1 MVAPTSPEQRPPR
14 APWQSDFPPVVIHA
28 PESSVKQH
36 ADYWAAKRGD
46 ADAALRLV
54 QATLSDEA
62 VGELRSLIGSRRP
75 TLVSAHALEREGVN
89 AIPEALADELGRLLG
104 LPVDTSVVQTNV
116 VSHTGADGFSRLARQ
131 AAFTGDIVADTDYV
145 LVDDFVGQG
154 GTLANLRGIIA
165 AAGGHVIAATA
176 LTGKPH
182 SAALAPTAAQLA
194 SLRAKHGQELEIW
207 WNERFGHS
215 FDCLTQSEA
224 RYLERTQDAHTVRN
238 RLAEAEQ
245 AGNRDADSV
254 ASG

>member
-1 MVAPTSPEQRPPR
+1 MAMPSDQRPPR
-14 APWQSDFPPVVIHA
+14 TRWPPGFPSVVIHA
-28 PESSVKQH
+28 PESSVKKH

-54 QATLSDEA
+54 QATLSADA
-62 VGELRSLIGSRRP
+62 VGTLRGLIGNRRP

-89 AIPEALADELGRLLG
+89 AIPEALADELARLLT
-104 LPVDTSVVQTNV
+104 LAVDSSVVQTNV
-116 VSHTGADGFSRLARQ
+116 VSHTGADGFSRMARQ
-131 AAFTGDIVADTDYV
+131 AAFTGDIVAGTDYV

-154 GTLANLRGIIA
+154 GTLANLRGIIE

-182 SAALAPTAAQLA
+182 SAVLSPTAEQLA
-194 SLRAKHGQELEIW
+194 LLRAKHGQELEIW

-224 RYLERTQDAHTVRN
+224 RYLERTQDADTVRN
-238 RLAEAEQ
+238 RIAEAEQ
-245 AGNRDADSV
+245 AGNRDEDSG
-254 ASG
+254 AAG